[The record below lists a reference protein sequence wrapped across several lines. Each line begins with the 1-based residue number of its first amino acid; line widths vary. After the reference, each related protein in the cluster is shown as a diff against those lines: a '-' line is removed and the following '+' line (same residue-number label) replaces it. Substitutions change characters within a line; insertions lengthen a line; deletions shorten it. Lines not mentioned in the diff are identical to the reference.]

1 MDVPMQILSEF
12 MSPFEDHLDILLVG
26 DGITKEETREI
37 KKAFNYMRSSW
48 NKLPGITGGEL
59 EPIKYSKHSTSDLY
73 KNKITDKIEKNTCI
87 LYLDAE
93 LSKNTIKFISG
104 HREDLDELEEML
116 IDKYLI
122 QQPQE
127 KYIFDVSQ
135 TSDEE
140 LVDLMNNMDNRPEEF
155 NYILYDNLL
164 GVWIYFIDEFGLSQE
179 I

>member
-1 MDVPMQILSEF
+1 MDASMQIMSEF

-26 DGITKEETREI
+26 DGITKEDTREI

-48 NKLPGITGGEL
+48 TKLPGITGENL
-59 EPIKYSKHSTSDLY
+59 EPIKYSKYSTSDLY
-73 KNKITDKIEKNTCI
+73 KNKITDKINKNTCI
-87 LYLDAE
+87 LYLDGE

-116 IDKYLI
+116 IDKFLI

-135 TSDEE
+135 TDEQE
-140 LVDLMNNMDNRPEEF
+140 LLDLMDNMDNRPEEF
-155 NYILYDNLL
+155 NYILYGNLL
-164 GVWIYFIDEFGLSQE
+164 GVWIYFLDEFSLLQE